1 MRLSSA
7 VPGPVAGPN
16 RRATH
21 LPNESIPPSP
31 ELLTGRELCRDRSES
46 YNSFRAII
54 PSFASILENRSPE
67 DEDIL
72 KSSTIIA
79 ASLLW
84 RRNSGNMLVE
94 SPRIDLLP
102 DGAPG
107 PRRFKIKVADQKV
120 RRGMIDSLLKHR
132 YAWRGYQAVG
142 LPTDPSVNKFTLA
155 AMENDASIG
164 TITVS
169 FDGQQKLASDESF
182 SEEVNALRA
191 QGRKLCEFTKLA
203 VDPTTATKRVLAA
216 LFHVAYIVAHRIRGY
231 DTLLIE
237 VNPRHV
243 RYYERM
249 LGFKLMGSERLNRS
263 VRAPAVL
270 LSVDFSYVLQQIGE
284 FGGHPELTAT
294 ERSMY
299 PCFFSLTEE
308 ASIMGRMKAV
318 QELRDTQSGKPSD
331 NNDDVHLPSDLM
343 PG

>member
-1 MRLSSA
+1 MSLW
-7 VPGPVAGPN
+7 G
-16 RRATH
+16 T
-21 LPNESIPPSP
+21 PSP
-31 ELLTGRELCRDRSES
+31 EG
-46 YNSFRAII
+46 
-54 PSFASILENRSPE
+54 E
-67 DEDIL
+67 DTL

-79 ASLLW
+79 ASLMW
-84 RRNSGNMLVE
+84 RRNSGSMLVE

-107 PRRFKIKVADQKV
+107 PRRFKIKVADQKG
-120 RRGMIDSLLKHR
+120 RRGLVDSLLKHR
-132 YAWRGYQAVG
+132 YAWRGYTGAG

-169 FDGQQKLASDESF
+169 FDSPQKLASDDSF

-191 QGRKLCEFTKLA
+191 QGKKLCEFTKLA

-216 LFHVAYIVAHRIRGY
+216 LFHVAYIVAHRIRGF

-249 LGFKLMGSERLNRS
+249 LGCKVIGPERLNRS

-270 LSVDFSYVLQQIGE
+270 LSVEFSYILSQIGE
-284 FGGHPELTAT
+284 FGGQPERAAT
-294 ERSMY
+294 ERSLY
-299 PCFFSLTEE
+299 PFAFSLTEE

-318 QELRDTQSGKPSD
+318 QDLRDQQNGKP
-331 NNDDVHLPSDLM
+331 VEEREEEHLPSDLM